1 MTIKRPPHDVT
12 AHIETWNAILLG
24 QKTHGDPERDPRDQA
39 RDYHTEHLLDWEL
52 DQTRLA
58 FLGERGGEAPRVDVL
73 VSMVGFSPETTVS
86 TAHTLRP
93 RHLVLVYSKKSHK
106 NLNHI
111 HEQLV
116 TRRGVLTPGNI
127 TSRLCDAAD
136 PADIYK
142 VIHAAL
148 DEARHLLDIEPEHAS
163 EYIDITGGK
172 KVMSATSALVAW
184 QLDLNIC
191 YIDSDIDPVTRKPAP
206 GSTRVIEL
214 GNPMTIFGAEEL
226 AVGERLF
233 DAGNHGAAR
242 EHFDAMRRR
251 VTDPGPANARLH
263 LADLYAAWSGLDFA
277 GLSNFIP
284 RVQTDLR
291 TQRLILGTGQLAK
304 LEHQLTYLTRLVA
317 DTDARPRA
325 LLASYH
331 MLGGHYDDLGRHDFA
346 ALLFYRTIESTLQ
359 SRLELAHGIDASE
372 PDYSGLPEGTR
383 ERWAELNAIIYGG
396 EPATFDQPYKLGLMA
411 SVVLLAALSDPL
423 ITRVKLGEV
432 KGLQNLRRLSDTRN
446 RSVLAHGHETI
457 QPAQLHQLRH
467 LAGEFV
473 TAIDA
478 LHPGEFA
485 GADSVDRL
493 RFIRFGG

>member
-1 MTIKRPPHDVT
+1 MTTERPPGDIA
-12 AHIETWNAILLG
+12 AHIETWNAILAG
-24 QKTHGDPERDPRDQA
+24 AQTHGDATRDARDQA

-52 DQTRLA
+52 GQTRQA
-58 FLGERGGEAPRVDVL
+58 FLDAHGGAAPRVDVL

-106 NLNHI
+106 NLDHI

-116 TRRGVLTPGNI
+116 ARRGVLSPRSI
-127 TSRLCDAAD
+127 TTRLCEAAD

-148 DEARHLLDIEPEHAS
+148 DEARHLLDLEPEAAS

-191 YIDSDIDPVTRKPAP
+191 YIDSDIDPLTRKPAP

-242 EHFDAMRRR
+242 EHFDAMSRR
-251 VTDPGPANARLH
+251 VTDPGPATARLH

-277 GLSNFIP
+277 RLAEFIP

-291 TQRLILGTGQLAK
+291 TQRLILGADQLSR
-304 LEHQLTYLTRLVA
+304 LEHQLGYLTRLVA

-372 PDYSGLPEGTR
+372 PDYAGVTQEAMA
-383 ERWAELNAIIYGG
+383 RWAELNAAIYGA
-396 EPATFDQPYKLGLMA
+396 EPASFDQPYKLGLMA
-411 SVVLLAALSDPL
+411 SVVLLAALDDPL
-423 ITRVKLGEV
+423 IARVRLGEV

-457 QPAQLHQLRH
+457 QPAQLQQLRH

-473 TAIDA
+473 AAIDA

-485 GADSVDRL
+485 GAGSVEGL